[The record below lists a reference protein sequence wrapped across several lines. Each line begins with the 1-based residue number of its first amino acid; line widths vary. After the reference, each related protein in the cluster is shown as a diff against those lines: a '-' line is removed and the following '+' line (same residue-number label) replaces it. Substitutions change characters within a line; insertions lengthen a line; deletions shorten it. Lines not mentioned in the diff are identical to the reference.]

1 MTRRITIIGGG
12 VIGLFSAYECL
23 RRGWQVAVIDR
34 VGQQARNCSYGNAG
48 MVVPSHFIPL
58 AAPGMVQLG
67 LRWMWN
73 PQSPFAFRPRLDWEQ
88 WQWAWRFW
96 RASNQR
102 HVDSAAPV
110 LRDLHLASRD
120 GYLRLAAD
128 LPDFG
133 LTTRGLLMLCKHSS
147 TLEHEAQFAA
157 HANRLG
163 IEAQVLDAQ
172 GVATLDPDVRMAVA
186 GAVYFPKD
194 CHLAPDLLL
203 EGLRSRCLALGGAF
217 HWESEVVGFEQHSGR
232 LQAVITDK
240 AKLETD
246 DVVLCGGVWSNAL
259 VRQLHWKLPMEAGK
273 GYSLTLPQPCQLPR
287 LCSIFTEARIAV
299 TPMGSSLRFGGTM
312 ELTGLDER
320 LNRRRI
326 QGIIQSIPEYF
337 PDFRSQDF
345 IDIQPWLGLRP
356 CSPDGLPYLG
366 RTRRFSNLVV
376 ATGHAMM
383 GLSLA
388 PITGRLVVD
397 LLDGQ
402 PVDFDLTKLSPD
414 RFG

>member
-1 MTRRITIIGGG
+1 
-12 VIGLFSAYECL
+12 
-23 RRGWQVAVIDR
+23 
-34 VGQQARNCSYGNAG
+34 
-48 MVVPSHFIPL
+48 
-58 AAPGMVQLG
+58 
-67 LRWMWN
+67 
-73 PQSPFAFRPRLDWEQ
+73 
-88 WQWAWRFW
+88 
-96 RASNQR
+96 
-102 HVDSAAPV
+102 
-110 LRDLHLASRD
+110 
-120 GYLRLAAD
+120 
-128 LPDFG
+128 
-133 LTTRGLLMLCKHSS
+133 
-147 TLEHEAQFAA
+147 
-157 HANRLG
+157 
-163 IEAQVLDAQ
+163 
-172 GVATLDPDVRMAVA
+172 
-186 GAVYFPKD
+186 
-194 CHLAPDLLL
+194 
-203 EGLRSRCLALGGAF
+203 
-217 HWESEVVGFEQHSGR
+217 
-232 LQAVITDK
+232 
-240 AKLETD
+240 
-246 DVVLCGGVWSNAL
+246 
-259 VRQLHWKLPMEAGK
+259 
-273 GYSLTLPQPCQLPR
+273 
-287 LCSIFTEARIAV
+287 
-299 TPMGSSLRFGGTM
+299 MGSSLRFGGTM